1 MPWVREHRRS
11 APYSWFRT
19 QRVRRHYRRPQGA
32 MWIPIVLAIL
42 LIVLLIAIF

>member
-11 APYSWFRT
+11 KPYSWFGST
-19 QRVRRHYRRPQGA
+19 RVRRHYRKPQGA